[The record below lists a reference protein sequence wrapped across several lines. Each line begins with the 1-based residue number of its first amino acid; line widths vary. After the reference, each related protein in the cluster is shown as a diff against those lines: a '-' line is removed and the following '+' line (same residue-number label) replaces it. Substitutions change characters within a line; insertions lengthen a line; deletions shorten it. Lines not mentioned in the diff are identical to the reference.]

1 VVTFPSEVQK
11 RLNEEKLITSRP
23 HDTLPLTI
31 HNYTPKCQY
40 GYFWDEYTLQT
51 RGLITSVAG
60 EVVARGPKKFF
71 NLGEHLDPTK
81 GLDPIPGD
89 MTVTA
94 TDKIDGSLIIAFN
107 FEGETVLATRGSFNS
122 LQAQWATNRWDRDIV
137 LPEGYSYCFEAIY
150 PENRIVVDYGDTET
164 LVLLCVLDVEGRECR
179 SLFDAWEGEK
189 VSVEQV
195 SLDQLQTEAVTGS
208 EGWVLR
214 YDNGLWVKVKTDWYV
229 DLHKLV
235 TGLTERNI
243 WSALSENKFMDLLEV
258 VPDEMYGWVTG
269 VADRLNAEYVA
280 TKANCDRLL
289 CSVEGFDRKTQARL
303 LTGNAY
309 SGIVF
314 GMLDGKDVSERIWKL
329 VKPEASQR
337 GEW

>member
-1 VVTFPSEVQK
+1 MVTFPSEIQE
-11 RLNEEKLITSRP
+11 RLNNEKLITSRP
-23 HDTLPLTI
+23 HNTLPLLI

-40 GYFWDEYTLQT
+40 GYFWDEYTLQA
-51 RGLITSVAG
+51 RGLITSISG

-71 NLGEHLDPTK
+71 NLGEHLDSTK
-81 GLDPIPGD
+81 GLDPIPAD
-89 MTVTA
+89 DTVAA
-94 TDKIDGSLIIAFN
+94 TNKMDGSLIIAFN

-122 LQAQWATNRWDRDIV
+122 LQAQWATNKWDRDIV

-150 PENRIVVDYGDTET
+150 PENRIVVDYGDTDT
-164 LVLLCVLDVEGRECR
+164 LVLLCVLDVEGKECR
-179 SLFDAWEGEK
+179 SLFDAWKGEK

-195 SLDQLQTEAVTGS
+195 AVDELQTSMVGS

-214 YDNGLWVKVKTDWYV
+214 YDNGLWVKVKTDWYIE
-229 DLHKLV
+229 LHRLV

-243 WSALSENKFMDLLEV
+243 WSALSENRFDDLLDV
-258 VPDEMYGWVTG
+258 APDEMYVWVTD
-269 VADRLNAEYVA
+269 VANRLNAEYAAV
-280 TKANCDRLL
+280 KANCDRLFG
-289 CSVEGFDRKTQARL
+289 SVEGLDRKTQAQL

-314 GMLDGKDVSERIWKL
+314 GMLDGKDVSERIWRL
-329 VKPEASQR
+329 IKPEASQR